1 MNVSDENI
9 ISVYERKLREQ
20 VALRN
25 EIAELKPQ
33 VYQFLQALPSRSA
46 SSHNFKIT
54 SVSHRGPINK
64 PYLIECIEK
73 FVKIHI
79 PNLTATEQFSI
90 LLTEFIYN
98 ERSSVEVVRIK
109 STRAKKRKLSDVL
122 EEE

>member
-1 MNVSDENI
+1 MNGSEEENI

-20 VALRN
+20 VELRR

-33 VYQFLQALPSRSA
+33 ICQFLQALPRRSF
-46 SSHNFKIT
+46 HNFRIC

-79 PNLTATEQFSI
+79 PNLAETEQFSL

-98 ERSSVEVVRIK
+98 ERSSIDVIRIK

-122 EEE
+122 GEE

>member
-1 MNVSDENI
+1 MNVNDENI

-20 VALRN
+20 VELRR
-25 EIAELKPQ
+25 EIAVLKPQ
-33 VYQFLQALPSRSA
+33 ICQLLQALPKRSF
-46 SSHNFKIT
+46 HNFRIA
-54 SVSHRGPINK
+54 SVSQRGPINK

-79 PNLTATEQFSI
+79 PNLAEAEQFSL

-98 ERSSVEVVRIK
+98 ARSSIDVLRIK